1 MSSFGTEILISNECI
16 ELISENQG
24 RPHASKV
31 SGFMEN
37 AAPSVVTKYI
47 NSNKMHSHVVKTS
60 DGRRLLYE
68 TSIFKT
74 ALAIKTGKEVQG
86 GDLIQRVPEEVKS
99 DNNKPS
105 GNASTTP
112 KNDSEIDSTS
122 TKTVKTDACTKPT
135 SKRAIRR
142 MKRNM
147 VISSDSSSSTATSSL
162 STTSSD
168 SCMMTHESNPVDS
181 ITPMQRRLLK
191 VKQYRMERRGCA
203 DEKADGVNAE
213 DDKDT
218 SFDSMNSENGVANA
232 YDMSTEDFM
241 RMNAERMSNGSFKQG
256 TDIVKHQHK
265 DMYHS
270 VAAPPLP
277 SPYKLISLSKLLLK

>member
-1 MSSFGTEILISNECI
+1 MMMSSSGTEILISNECI

-47 NSNKMHSHVVKTS
+47 NTNKMHSHVVKTS

-86 GDLIQRVPEEVKS
+86 
-99 DNNKPS
+99 
-105 GNASTTP
+105 NASTTP

-122 TKTVKTDACTKPT
+122 TKTVKTDACNKPT

-162 STTSSD
+162 STTGSD

-181 ITPMQRRLLK
+181 ITLMQRR
-191 VKQYRMERRGCA
+191 QRRGCA

-218 SFDSMNSENGVANA
+218 SFDRMNSENGVANA